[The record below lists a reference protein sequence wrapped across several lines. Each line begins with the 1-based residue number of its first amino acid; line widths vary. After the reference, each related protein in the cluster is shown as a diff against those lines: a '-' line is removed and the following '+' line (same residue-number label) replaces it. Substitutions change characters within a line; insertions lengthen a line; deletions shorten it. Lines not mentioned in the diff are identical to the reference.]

1 MALFVGEFEQSI
13 DVKHRLAVPAA
24 LREQID
30 GEEDGTQLIVVLGP
44 NRHLLMYPDQAY
56 QRLLKKLHRSPL
68 PDRGAQKIGLLFAF
82 ARIVTPDKQ
91 GRLVLPEPSMQR
103 AGLADEA
110 EVVLVGQMD
119 HIEIWPKAEWDRHVA
134 EAMPTYGEV
143 MYEAAERLKQESAS
157 ADEADE

>member
-13 DVKHRLAVPAA
+13 DAKHRLAVPAP

-30 GEEDGTQLIVVLGP
+30 GETDGTQLILVLGP
-44 NRHLLMYPDQAY
+44 NRHLLMYPDLAY

-68 PDRGAQKIGLLFAF
+68 PDRGAQKVGLLFAF

-91 GRLVLPEPSMQR
+91 GRLVLPEQSMQR
-103 AGLADEA
+103 AGLTDEA

-134 EAMPTYGEV
+134 EMMPTYGDV
-143 MYEAAERLKQESAS
+143 MYDAAERMKQQGS